1 MKKLLYIL
9 LLALPM
15 SANAQKNLEGFWGL
29 NFYMSPDMV
38 KEVIKARTGKL
49 PEEGSGPT
57 VIGYKNCDFGGNK
70 AYFVQLVFS
79 DDKLYGG
86 DIVITPAKEEL
97 LAVYTKI
104 VSDISSKYHKPEK
117 ENCLYSHV
125 CTNDNAE
132 AKIFAIWNFPPGKS
146 NPNARIIAAIENN
159 AIKISYRD
167 GLIFNQLITSVEK
180 QGLSD
185 Y

>member
-9 LLALPM
+9 LLALPLG
-15 SANAQKNLEGFWGL
+15 ANAQKNLEGFWGL

-38 KEVIKARTGKL
+38 KEVIKTRIGKL

-57 VIGYKNCDFGGNK
+57 VMGYKNCDFGGNK

-86 DIVITPAKEEL
+86 DIVITPSPEDL

-104 VSDISSKYHKPEK
+104 VSDISTKYHKPEK
-117 ENCLYSHV
+117 ENCLYSYASTSTGSDKKVH
-125 CTNDNAE
+125 
-132 AKIFAIWNFPPGKS
+132 AIWNFPPGKT
-146 NPNARIIAAIENN
+146 NPNARITAAIEDGV
-159 AIKISYRD
+159 IKISYRD
-167 GLIFNQLITSVEK
+167 GLIYNQLITSVENK
-180 QGLSD
+180 SLSD